1 MPPSSRWHKRGKAF
15 GSGAVT
21 ASAGNPGGLFTASTP
36 RRDQHG
42 GRSKPGSTKTG
53 WPRLPAIVLTKPPC
67 SCRVASAC
75 WAVFLFWARRGG
87 VCGAWREWWW
97 RRGGWWRAN
106 LPAGCW
112 LRCCCAACRCSACRG
127 TPPDKQFP
135 AFGALFTGL
144 PAMPNQAPR
153 PPRWRHQ
160 RLTFRPYRWMAK
172 RPIQPVIPASPSAR
186 FPHPTEPHR
195 HRGGA
200 GPGEGLCTGGCRP
213 LPCPRPPQPGP
224 RAFRPCPRH
233 RFRSPPP
240 RPGGKRRPTSAC
252 PSRAALPRTRW
263 PRQTL
268 G

>member
-112 LRCCCAACRCSACRG
+112 LRCCCAACRSSACRG
-127 TPPDKQFP
+127 TPPGRQFP
-135 AFGALFTGL
+135 AFGAVSIGL
-144 PAMPNQAPR
+144 PAGPNQPPR
-153 PPRWRHQ
+153 PPRWR
-160 RLTFRPYRWMAK
+160 RK
-172 RPIQPVIPASPSAR
+172 RPISKTCRWMGWRRIRQPMPAPLLTQSPRSRIRASP
-186 FPHPTEPHR
+186 PHR
-195 HRGGA
+195 HRGRAGLGGRHGLFGA
-200 GPGEGLCTGGCRP
+200 RGPLAQS
-213 LPCPRPPQPGP
+213 RPPQPHP
-224 RAFRPCPRH
+224 RAFRPRPH
-233 RFRSPPP
+233 HHLHSPPP
-240 RPGGKRRPTSAC
+240 IPGSKC
-252 PSRAALPRTRW
+252 
-263 PRQTL
+263 
-268 G
+268 